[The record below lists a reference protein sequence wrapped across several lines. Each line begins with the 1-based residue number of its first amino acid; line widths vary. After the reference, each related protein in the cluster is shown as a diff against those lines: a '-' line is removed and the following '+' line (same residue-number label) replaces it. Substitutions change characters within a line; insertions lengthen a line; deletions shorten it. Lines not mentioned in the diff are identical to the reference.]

1 MLIVRVRNLIYE
13 GMESIG
19 FKECSFIALRAEA
32 QPLTMLTIF
41 HVEDTAQPLCPNG
54 NSKNDIFL

>member
-1 MLIVRVRNLIYE
+1 MVRVRNLIHE
-13 GMESIG
+13 GVESIG
-19 FKECSFIALRAEA
+19 FKECGFIALRAEA

-54 NSKNDIFL
+54 NLTIDVFL